1 MSEVDARA
9 VVVPFPET
17 PRVRRELTLDI
28 AAKLI
33 PLLQEALDV
42 GNATLVRDLF
52 AVLGEVAR
60 GGDAYALVSMIEM
73 KDGEVVRM
81 RGRRRA
87 AAPRGE

>member
-1 MSEVDARA
+1 VSDVDSRA
-9 VVVPFPET
+9 VLVQFPEA
-17 PRVRRELTLDI
+17 PRVRREQILDI

-33 PLLQEALDV
+33 PVLQEALDA

-73 KDGEVVRM
+73 KDGEVVGL
-81 RGRRRA
+81 RGRAGGR
-87 AAPRGE
+87 